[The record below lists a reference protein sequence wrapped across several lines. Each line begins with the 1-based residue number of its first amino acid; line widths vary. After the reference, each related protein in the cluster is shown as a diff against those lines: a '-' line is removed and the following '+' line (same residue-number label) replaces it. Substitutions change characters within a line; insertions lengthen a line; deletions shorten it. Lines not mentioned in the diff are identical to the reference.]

1 MPNVNIQTAVKRV
14 TEPKV
19 GENGYTGFH
28 PGKVEVFKAGSQPAG
43 SDVKPLTS
51 DIQLEH
57 DVQVIARDGARL
69 YMDVYRPVEWQEK
82 VPAILSW
89 SPYGKKYSALDMLPM
104 TIWHSCVKR
113 SDLSGLEKFE
123 GLDPATCVDAR
134 GAGNND
140 GHIGVLGSQEAEDG
154 YDVVEAVAKLPW
166 CNGRVGMAGNSYL
179 AISQWFI
186 AAQQPPSLKA
196 IAPWEGLSDLYR
208 EQFCN
213 SESTMRPRRRQLTLV

>member
-28 PGKVEVFKAGSQPAG
+28 PGKVEVFTAGSQPAG

-123 GLDPATCVDAR
+123 GLDPATWCPKGYAIISVDAR

-208 EQFCN
+208 EQFW
-213 SESTMRPRRRQLTLV
+213 